1 MRTTKWVIAFSL
13 SLMLMVLS
21 ACHFSFTTANI
32 SDLRLGKDKAVSQ
45 PTTSFASNDKIY
57 AVADISNAPSAI
69 KVKGRLLVDA
79 VEGQKSGPIPGIET
93 TVDMNGSGSANFTF
107 TPPPAGWPKGRYK
120 VEVFMLDSDGVQKD
134 QKVADLSVS

>member
-1 MRTTKWVIAFSL
+1 MRTTKWVVAFSL
-13 SLMLMVLS
+13 SLLLMVVS
-21 ACHFSFTTANI
+21 ACHFSLTTANI
-32 SDLRLGKDKAVSQ
+32 SDLRLGKDKGVSQ

-57 AVADISNAPSAI
+57 AVADISNAPSAV
-69 KVKGRLLVDA
+69 KVKGRMLVEA

-93 TVDMNGSGSANFTF
+93 TVDMNGSGSASFTF

-120 VEVFMLDSDGVQKD
+120 VEIFMLDSDGEQKD